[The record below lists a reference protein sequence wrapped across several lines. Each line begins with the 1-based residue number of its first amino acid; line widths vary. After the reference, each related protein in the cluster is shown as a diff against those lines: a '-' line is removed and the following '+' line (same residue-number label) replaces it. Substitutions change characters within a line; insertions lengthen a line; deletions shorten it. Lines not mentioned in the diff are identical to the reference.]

1 MRRAIIPASLLLL
14 ASFVLGAT
22 VLHERV
28 AAAAAAV
35 QQVSVVSP
43 VDAQGSVRVRQQA
56 VVRTQ
61 AALPARSFSET
72 GHFFR
77 DGCGDNL
84 PAGTRW
90 VISSFAATN
99 ISDGP
104 SGGELSLL
112 DPGPGETLPGLQIRV
127 PARETA
133 QLTFPQPY
141 VFTSPEDGLC
151 LLAHG
156 LPEVLM
162 TIVGYRE

>member
-1 MRRAIIPASLLLL
+1 MRRALIPAALFLL

-22 VLHERV
+22 VFRERV

-35 QQVSVVSP
+35 QPVNIVSP
-43 VDAQGSVRVRQQA
+43 VDAQGNVKVRPQG

-72 GHFFR
+72 GSFIR
-77 DGCGDNL
+77 DGCSDNL

-99 ISDGP
+99 ASDGA
-104 SGGELSLL
+104 SGAELTLL
-112 DPGPGETLPGLQIRV
+112 DPGPGETLPGLPIRV
-127 PARETA
+127 PAHQTA

-151 LLAHG
+151 LVAHG
-156 LPEVLM
+156 PPEVLM
-162 TIVGYRE
+162 TVVGYRE

>member
-1 MRRAIIPASLLLL
+1 MRRALIPAVLLLL

-22 VLHERV
+22 VFRERVAV
-28 AAAAAAV
+28 AAAAV
-35 QQVSVVSP
+35 MPVSIVSP
-43 VDAQGSVRVRQQA
+43 VDAQGNVKVRQQG

-72 GHFFR
+72 GRFFR
-77 DGCGDNL
+77 HGCGDNL

-99 ISDGP
+99 ISDGA
-104 SGGELSLL
+104 SGAELSLL
-112 DPGPGETLPGLQIRV
+112 DPGPGETMLGLQIRV

-156 LPEVLM
+156 PPEVLM
-162 TIVGYRE
+162 TVVGYRE